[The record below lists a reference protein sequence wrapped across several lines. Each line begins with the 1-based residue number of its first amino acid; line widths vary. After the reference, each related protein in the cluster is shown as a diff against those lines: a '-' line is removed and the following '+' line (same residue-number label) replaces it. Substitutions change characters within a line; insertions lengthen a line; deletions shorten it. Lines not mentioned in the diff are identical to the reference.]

1 MTDNRQSRYKKILVP
16 LDGSGWSQR
25 AVPHA
30 VEIARANDAE
40 LILMHVFTPPA
51 REFAPDIAL
60 YSGEDPHQ
68 TMREQAKQYLI
79 GLRTELRNENCQVRT
94 HLSEGADPAHLIC
107 DYAAAEDIDLIV
119 MSTRGR
125 SGIARLLFGSVAQKV
140 MECIHV
146 PVLLIKPDEE

>member
-1 MTDNRQSRYKKILVP
+1 MTQNRQTRYRKILVP

-40 LILMHVFTPPA
+40 IILLHVFTPPA
-51 REFAPDIAL
+51 REYTPDIAL
-60 YSGEDPHQ
+60 RSADDPHQ
-68 TMREQAKQYLI
+68 VMREQAKQYLI
-79 GLRTELRNENCQVRT
+79 GLRTELRNENCRVRT
-94 HLSEGADPAHLIC
+94 HMIEGADPAHLIC
-107 DYAAAEDIDLIV
+107 DYATAEDIDLIV

-125 SGIARLLFGSVAQKV
+125 SGIARLLFGSVAQQV
-140 MECIHV
+140 MECIHI

>member
-1 MTDNRQSRYKKILVP
+1 MTKTHQTRYKKILVP

-25 AVPHA
+25 AIPHA
-30 VEIARANDAE
+30 IEIARANDAE
-40 LILMHVFTPPA
+40 LILLHVFTPPA
-51 REFAPDIAL
+51 REYAPDIAL
-60 YSGEDPHQ
+60 RSAEDPHQ
-68 TMREQAKQYLI
+68 SMREQAKQYLV
-79 GLRTELRNENCQVRT
+79 GLRTELRNENCRVRT
-94 HLSEGADPAHLIC
+94 HLSEGADAAHLIC
-107 DYAAAEDIDLIV
+107 DYADGEDIDLIV